1 MWIGLTGGIA
11 SGKSS
16 VTEILRAQG
25 CPVIDADVLA
35 RQAVG
40 PGSEALTSIVKKFGS
55 DFLDSQGGLNREK
68 MGSLIFRD
76 PEARQQ
82 LESIVHPWVQ
92 NECQRLKQNFISQG
106 AELIFYD
113 VPLLFEKQMQ
123 NQFDA
128 VVLVSTREDLQ
139 RQRLRLRSNLP
150 ENEISNRLA
159 AQMPLSVKEAEAD
172 FVIPNN
178 STLEDLKTKTLEV
191 LQLLRLQAKTSDPH
205 PL

>member
-16 VTEILRAQG
+16 VTKILRAQG